1 MTPEDF
7 LKKWVEPAA
16 RGLKVLPENLR
27 MKDDLEAVIRAYQD
41 VIDKQAEDLRCF
53 ENQGHIDNFG
63 EEMIRKSDDWS
74 PFVSRKKGAELC
86 KWPHGTSSPEVLDIE
101 PRLIPDAHDDIKDCC
116 YPDIPYP
123 FPIIDYRDTIDV
135 VRKSEIPGVLRQDDH
150 IEASPFC
157 LPSFAKYKNDFGI
170 KRPDKLTILGTKGE
184 SPASININMPGHLT
198 EEEYQEALKNRE
210 RKASEER
217 MREFDDEFLR
227 PAGNMPRGL

>member
-86 KWPHGTSSPEVLDIE
+86 KWPHGTSSPEVFDIE
-101 PRLIPDAHDDIKDCC
+101 PRFIPDTHDGIKHYQDT
-116 YPDIPYP
+116 PYP
-123 FPIIDYRDTIDV
+123 FLIVDYRDTIDV
-135 VRKSEIPGVLRQDDH
+135 VRKPEIPEALLQDDH

-170 KRPDKLTILGTKGE
+170 KRPDNIIKPE
-184 SPASININMPGHLT
+184 SPDIPSNEDLQDQQNSTCL
-198 EEEYQEALKNRE
+198 
-210 RKASEER
+210 
-217 MREFDDEFLR
+217 
-227 PAGNMPRGL
+227 